1 MGAVLHTINPRLPLD
16 QLRYVVDHAEDVVL
30 FFDTTFL
37 KLAQFLA
44 AQANPLQH
52 YVALTD
58 AAHLPADS
66 GIPELRDYEGLIAGE
81 PETFDLAGRST
92 STRRRRSATPR
103 APPASRRACSIRTD
117 RR

>member
-16 QLRYVVDHAEDVVL
+16 QLRYVVDHAEDVAL

-44 AQANPLQH
+44 QQPNPLKH

-58 AAHLPADS
+58 AAHLPADT
-66 GIPELRDYEGLIAGE
+66 GIGGLRRL
-81 PETFDLAGRST
+81 RV
-92 STRRRRSATPR
+92 R
-103 APPASRRACSIRTD
+103 
-117 RR
+117 